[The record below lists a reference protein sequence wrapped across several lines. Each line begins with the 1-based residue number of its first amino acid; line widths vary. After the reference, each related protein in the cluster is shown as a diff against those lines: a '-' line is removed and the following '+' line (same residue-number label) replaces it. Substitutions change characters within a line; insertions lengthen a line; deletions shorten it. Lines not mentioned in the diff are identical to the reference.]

1 MTVHSTAPR
10 ALVDWA
16 ARELSAAGV
25 DSPAADA
32 RALVEWVCGTDSL
45 WSAPPLLAPD
55 DVERLRGA
63 VSARARRVPLQHI
76 TGRMHFRALA
86 LRAAPG
92 VFVVRPETECVAQA
106 AIDRARL
113 AVDRRG
119 SATVVDLCSGS
130 GAIAIAVSTEV
141 PGCRV
146 WAVEADEAAARL
158 ASSNIGVLAPG
169 RVELLL
175 ADATDG
181 ATLAHLD
188 GTADVV
194 VSNPPYVPADEMPD
208 QPEALADPAGALYGG
223 SPDGTA
229 VPRLV
234 ARRALGLLAPGGA
247 LVMEHSPSQS
257 AAMRRAVE
265 SLGYCGASTHRDLA
279 GRDRYLVA
287 ERPGVT
293 Q

>member
-32 RALVEWVCGTDSL
+32 RALFEWACGADSL
-45 WSAPPLLAPD
+45 WSAPPLLAPEE
-55 DVERLRGA
+55 VERLRGA

-86 LRAAPG
+86 LQAAPG

-113 AVDRRG
+113 VVGRRG

-130 GAIAIAVSTEV
+130 GAIAIAVATEV

-158 ASSNIGVLAPG
+158 AASNIGALAPG

-188 GTADVV
+188 GSADVV

-257 AAMRRAVE
+257 AAMRRAAE
-265 SLGYCGASTHRDLA
+265 SLGYCCASTHRDLA

>member
-1 MTVHSTAPR
+1 MTVDGTAPR

-25 DSPAADA
+25 DSPEADA
-32 RALVEWVCGTDSL
+32 RALVEWACGADSL
-45 WSAPPLLAPD
+45 WSAPSLLAPD
-55 DVERLRGA
+55 EVERLRAA
-63 VSARARRVPLQHI
+63 VSARARRAPLQHV
-76 TGRMHFRALA
+76 TGRMHFRALT

-106 AIDRARL
+106 AIDRARM
-113 AVDRRG
+113 AVGGTG

-130 GAIAIAVSTEV
+130 GAIAIAVATEV
-141 PGCRV
+141 SGCRV
-146 WAVEADEAAARL
+146 WAVEADGAAARL
-158 ASSNIGVLAPG
+158 AASNIGALAPG

-188 GTADVV
+188 GSADVV

-229 VPRLV
+229 IPRLV

-257 AAMRRAVE
+257 AAMRRAAQ
-265 SLGYCGASTHRDLA
+265 SLGYCCASTHRDLA

>member
-1 MTVHSTAPR
+1 MTVDGTAPR

-32 RALVEWVCGTDSL
+32 RALVEWACGADSL
-45 WSAPPLLAPD
+45 WSAPPLLAPEE
-55 DVERLRGA
+55 VERLRGA

-86 LRAAPG
+86 LQAAPG

-113 AVDRRG
+113 VVGRRG

-130 GAIAIAVSTEV
+130 GAIAIAVATEV

-158 ASSNIGVLAPG
+158 AASNIASLAPG
-169 RVELLL
+169 GVELLL

-188 GTADVV
+188 GSADVV

-257 AAMRRAVE
+257 AAMRRAAE
-265 SLGYCGASTHRDLA
+265 SLGYCCASTHRDLA